1 MLRGKKYPQNLRGFI
16 LLMEKVL
23 RPLLKDGEITS
34 HSQLM
39 NVLEEKIS
47 RSTKLWDDVLIK
59 PLFLYLLLIRAKPRR
74 KAAASFGNCQ
84 KFDSTFLCSRS
95 FELCKVII
103 VLSSHQWSIVRRCQ
117 HPNTLFMK
125 GEHIIQL
132 SATPCLGI
140 WSDIRIEMS
149 YNRIGKGVAGIIGQ
163 SRNMET
169 MKVWAYSLN
178 VSGQPLW
185 MSCWMSWSNGKQI

>member
-1 MLRGKKYPQNLRGFI
+1 MKKIIEKAFGGVPKMLRGKKYPQNLRGFI

-23 RPLLKDGEITS
+23 RPLLKDGKITS

-47 RSTKLWDDVLIK
+47 RTTKLWDDVLIK

-74 KAAASFGNCQ
+74 KLAASFGNCQ

-103 VLSSHQWSIVRRCQ
+103 VLSSHQ
-117 HPNTLFMK
+117 
-125 GEHIIQL
+125 
-132 SATPCLGI
+132 
-140 WSDIRIEMS
+140 
-149 YNRIGKGVAGIIGQ
+149 
-163 SRNMET
+163 
-169 MKVWAYSLN
+169 
-178 VSGQPLW
+178 
-185 MSCWMSWSNGKQI
+185 